1 MDNKEKLAAKKQE
14 LADVKEK
21 MFALSPE
28 SEKAIERKLGI
39 LEGIALQKAH
49 IEDTGLHISTVEKGE
64 ILENVKHRLDFHLSE
79 KAIENTSIMVNLNTD
94 HRGDSTLHFDSQKQK
109 DDILN
114 VLSNPQIVSTGG
126 GSGVAV
132 GNFLALTDT
141 PSDYTGKDG
150 YMLVVSGTDVVF
162 TTNPSFA
169 TVTASGHII
178 SSSGNI
184 DATSGNMY
192 AGNTIVSYGDIT
204 SYGGTIIADYGNVES
219 RNGYYLKGKHMS
231 AYGNTG
237 IDTQFQVGGY
247 YQYFEDGLLVYQQPV

>member
-1 MDNKEKLAAKKQE
+1 MDNQEKLAAKKKE

-49 IEDTGLHISTVEKGE
+49 IGDTGLHISTVEKGE

-126 GSGVAV
+126 GAGVAS
-132 GNFLALTDT
+132 FFALTDT
-141 PSDYTGKDG
+141 PSA
-150 YMLVVSGTDVVF
+150 MGTENQILEVTAEGELAF
-162 TTNPSFA
+162 TSNPTFA
-169 TVTASGHII
+169 TVSSLSHIV
-178 SSSGNI
+178 SSTGNI
-184 DATSGNMY
+184 NALAGSSTIYGNI
-192 AGNTIVSYGDIT
+192 TCEDGDIR
-204 SYGGTIIADYGNVES
+204 AEQ
-219 RNGYYLKGKHMS
+219 GYIQGKHMAS
-231 AYGNTG
+231 N
-237 IDTQFQVGGY
+237 GY
-247 YQYFEDGLLVYQQPV
+247 AGYSFGPITADGYDLYFYDGLLTQIYPV